1 MTTSVLDLLIL
12 VAYVVGVVAL
22 GMWVG
27 RGAKSAAEY
36 AVGDRSQAW
45 WLILCSIIATET
57 SSVTFL
63 SIPGFA
69 YDRDLTWLQI
79 AIGFMIGRFVVAQI
93 LLPAY
98 FRGSLFTAYEVLNQR
113 FGGAAQRGASILFL
127 VARTLADGLRL
138 YLPAIVLEEMTGFSI
153 TAAVILLG
161 IATILYTYFGGMRAV
176 LWTDFAQ
183 FGVYLAGA
191 AIAIGVLLMRVP
203 GGFGAILE
211 RAGAAGKLRIID
223 PSFDLSQPYTLWA
236 GLIGGI
242 FITLGSHGVDQ
253 MMVQRYL
260 SARSLTDARRALRT
274 SGVVVV
280 LQFALFLFIGLGL
293 WTFYQD
299 HPPAQAFDRA
309 DRVFARFIVQELPT
323 GLVGVLLGAIYAA
336 AMGSSLNA
344 CATTAA
350 RDIWRPLAGATATP
364 ERELRL
370 IRVLTAVFGALQIAV
385 GIGGQH
391 LTVSVVSA
399 VLGVAAFTAGIVLG
413 LFFLGLWTE
422 VGERAA
428 LAGLVIGLAGMLAIF
443 FGTKLAWPWYALA
456 GSMLTF
462 AAGSLAGR
470 LAPRAQSASG

>member
-1 MTTSVLDLLIL
+1 MTTSPIDIAIL
-12 VAYVVGVVAL
+12 VAYLLGVVAL
-22 GMWVG
+22 GVWVG

-45 WLILCSIIATET
+45 WLILFSIVATET

-69 YDRDLTWLQI
+69 WERDLTWLQI
-79 AIGFMIGRFVVAQI
+79 AFGFMIGRFVVAHF

-98 FRGSLFTAYEVLNQR
+98 FRGSLFTAYEVLDRR
-113 FGGAAQRGASILFL
+113 FGGAAQSAASVLFL
-127 VARTLADGLRL
+127 LARTLADGLRL

-153 TAAVILLG
+153 TAAVIMLG

-183 FGVYLAGA
+183 FVVYLGGAG
-191 AIAIGVLLMRVP
+191 IAIWTILDRIP
-203 GGFGAILE
+203 GGFGAIFE
-211 RAGAAGKLRIID
+211 RAGAAGKLRVFD

-260 SARSLTDARRALRT
+260 SSSSLGDARRALRT

-280 LQFALFLFIGLGL
+280 AQFALFLFIGLGL
-293 WTFYQD
+293 WCFYQD
-299 HPPAQAFDRA
+299 HPPAHAFDRP

-350 RDIWRPLAGATATP
+350 RDIWKPATP

-370 IRVLTAVFGALQIAV
+370 IRVLTAVFGLLQILV

-391 LTVSVVSA
+391 LAVSVVSA

-413 LFFLGLWTE
+413 LFFLGMWTD

-428 LAGLVIGLAGMLAIF
+428 LAGLIVGFAGMLAIF
-443 FGTKLAWPWYALA
+443 FGTRLAWPWYALA
-456 GSMLTF
+456 GSAMTF
-462 AAGSLAGR
+462 AAGWLAGAVR
-470 LAPRAQSASG
+470 PRVQSASG

>member
-1 MTTSVLDLLIL
+1 MITGALDLAIL
-12 VAYVVGVVAL
+12 VAYVAGVVAL

-27 RGAKSAAEY
+27 RGARSAAEY

-45 WLILCSIIATET
+45 WLILFSIVATET

-79 AIGFMIGRFVVAQI
+79 AFGFLLGRFLVAQI

-98 FRGSLFTAYEVLNQR
+98 FRGTLFTAYEVLNQR
-113 FGGAAQRGASILFL
+113 FGGAAQRAASVLFL
-127 VARTLADGLRL
+127 ISRTLADGLRL

-153 TAAVILLG
+153 TAAVIILG
-161 IATILYTYFGGMRAV
+161 VATILYTYFGGMRAV
-176 LWTDFAQ
+176 LWTDFVQ
-183 FGVYLAGA
+183 FSVYLAGA
-191 AIAIGVLLMRVP
+191 AIAIATLLDRVP
-203 GGFGAILE
+203 GGVGAILE
-211 RAGAAGKLRIID
+211 RAAAAGKLRVID
-223 PSFDLSQPYTLWA
+223 PSFDLSQPYALWA

-260 SARSLTDARRALRT
+260 SASGLADARRALRA

-280 LQFALFLFIGLGL
+280 VQFALFLFIGLGL

-309 DRVFARFIVQELPT
+309 DRVFARFIVQEMPT

-350 RDIWRPLAGATATP
+350 RDLWRPLAGAAVTP

-391 LTVSVVSA
+391 LAVSVVSA
-399 VLGVAAFTAGIVLG
+399 VLGIAAFTAGIVLG
-413 LFFLGLWTE
+413 LFFLGMWTR

-443 FGTKLAWPWYALA
+443 FGTRVAWPWYALA
-456 GSMLTF
+456 GSTMTF
-462 AAGSLAGR
+462 VAGWLAGR
-470 LAPRAQSASG
+470 VMRPAARMSS